1 MLMAFFM
8 FAKWWKFTQK
18 KTLSCIINIYFEFF
32 LKMDKAYND
41 MKD

>member
-18 KTLSCIINIYFEFF
+18 KTLSCIINTYFDFF
-32 LKMDKAYND
+32 FNDKAYND